1 VIPLRD
7 ENPTRRT
14 AWITIIL
21 ILACS
26 VVYFRVQQPQGTELV
41 STEAGVVQVPAEL
54 ALTLEYAA
62 IPCEIL
68 RGSPLTFEEAFRTFN
83 QGDGEACGPG
93 GGVRLF
99 ADKQVWLAV
108 GLSLFLHGGI
118 MHLLFNMWA
127 LWIFGNNVED
137 HLGRVKYV
145 AFYLIGGIVATG
157 AHVWANPDSTV
168 PVVGASGAIA
178 AVMGAYLVWFP
189 NAPIRTSIL
198 IFIIR
203 DIRARWFLLFWFVLQ
218 FFTAN
223 DSGVAWEA
231 HVGGF
236 VFGVVVGLIVR
247 VSDAARRTI
256 WSDTYRDR
264 SPWGPAGGAGYRRGG
279 PPFPDRDDQW
289 GRW

>member
-1 VIPLRD
+1 M
-7 ENPTRRT
+7 
-14 AWITIIL
+14 TIIL
-21 ILACS
+21 IVICC
-26 VVYFRVQQPQGTELV
+26 VVYFRVQQQPQPTDLIE
-41 STEAGVVQVPAEL
+41 TPAGVVQVPSDL
-54 ALTLEYAA
+54 GFTLEYAA

-68 RGSPLTFEEAFRTFN
+68 RGNPLTFEEAFRTFN
-83 QGDGEACGPG
+83 QGDVDACSDGQG
-93 GGVRLF
+93 IRLF
-99 ADKQVWLAV
+99 PDKQVWLVV

-118 MHLLFNMWA
+118 AHLLFNMWA

-137 HLGRVKYV
+137 HLGRGKYL
-145 AFYLIGGIVATG
+145 AFYLLGGVAATA
-157 AHVWANPDSTV
+157 AHVWANPDSTL

-203 DIRARWFLLFWFVLQ
+203 DIRARWFLLFWFVFQ
-218 FFTAN
+218 FFTADN
-223 DSGVAWEA
+223 SGVAWEA

-236 VFGVVVGLIVR
+236 VFGVVVGLVVR

-264 SPWGPAGGAGYRRGG
+264 NPWGAAGGAGPDHRG
-279 PPFPDRDDQW
+279 PPFPDRDDQS